1 MRRPAPLGRSTL
13 GVCTILFELKGS
25 ERRLTIRDLSK
36 TPSQVVGLDLGDRY
50 GYAAILEQDRED
62 VVEEFR
68 VPLSDKGL
76 RQAFAQRCACLIAIE
91 VGSHSRWVSRLLSDL
106 GHRVLVANAR
116 KVHLISKNR
125 RKDDRIDAKILARLA
140 RADTELLSPVTHRA
154 ESHHLDLAVIRA
166 RDVLVRSR
174 TKLINHCRGQVKTT
188 GQRLPTCDARSFA
201 RKISTR
207 LPEPLRP
214 ALEPLLEQIAAV
226 TAQISSLDQ
235 RIQEIARTRY
245 PETELL
251 TQVQGV
257 GSLTALTYVLIL
269 ENPRRFRDGRQVA
282 AYLGLVPG
290 RYDSGETKRG
300 GRITKEGDKMLRRL
314 LVQSAHYILG
324 PFGPECELRLYG
336 QQLVQRGGRYAK
348 KKARVAVA
356 RKLAGIL
363 YQLWLHG
370 EVYDPWHHT
379 PREQQRAA

>member
-1 MRRPAPLGRSTL
+1 M
-13 GVCTILFELKGS
+13 K
-25 ERRLTIRDLSK
+25 DLSK

-50 GYAAILEQDRED
+50 GYAVILVRDRDD

-68 VPLSDKGL
+68 VRMSDKGL
-76 RQAFAQRCACLIAIE
+76 RQAFAQRCASLIAIE
-91 VGSHSRWVSRLLSDL
+91 VGAHSRWVSHLLREL

-116 KVHLISKNR
+116 KVHLISRNR

-140 RADTELLSPVTHRA
+140 RADPQLLSPVTHRG
-154 ESHHLDLAVIRA
+154 ESLHLDLAVIRA
-166 RDVLVRSR
+166 RDTLVRSR

-188 GQRLPTCDARSFA
+188 GLRLPTCGARSFA
-201 RKISTR
+201 RKIPTH

-214 ALEPLLEQIAAV
+214 ALEPLLEQIAAL
-226 TAQISSLDQ
+226 TDQISTLDQ

-257 GSLTALTYVLIL
+257 GSLTALTYVLTL
-269 ENPRRFRDGRQVA
+269 EDPRRFRDGRQVA

-290 RYDSGETKRG
+290 RYDSGETKRA

-324 PFGPECELRLYG
+324 PFGPECELRDYG
-336 QQLVQRGGRYAK
+336 QRLVERGGRYAK
-348 KKARVAVA
+348 RKALVAVA
-356 RKLAGIL
+356 RKLAGLL

-379 PREQQRAA
+379 PQSQQRAA